1 MITVRY
7 IKKLIE
13 LINFDKIS
21 LMLTYILPFI
31 VLILVVVFIHEYGHY
46 YFARKYGVGV
56 TDFSIGFGKEIFG
69 WNDNAG
75 TRWKICWIPLGGYVK
90 FFGDRNVFSQ
100 ADQEKILKQ
109 YNQEDQEKLFV
120 LKPLYQRT
128 LIVFGGPLANFLL
141 AIVIFFSIYTFIGKD
156 FTPAVINEVQKES
169 PAMIAGLKQND
180 IILEIDNNTVNS
192 IMDVSK
198 YITTSTSE
206 FINFKVKRIDQE
218 YILKVKP
225 DIVLSDDNLGN
236 KINKRMVGIKLGAY
250 NNEINHVK
258 LGPAQALIHSVKE
271 VYFVCSSSLKYIGSM
286 IKGTGDTS
294 QLGGPIRI
302 AKISG
307 QVAEI
312 GILPFISIMAYI
324 SISLGLIN
332 LFPIPMLDGGHLMF
346 YAFEKI
352 LGRPLSQ
359 KTQEGFFRIGM
370 FLLLSLMFFTTF
382 NDLKDLGLFN

>member
-1 MITVRY
+1 MLSY
-7 IKKLIE
+7 II
-13 LINFDKIS
+13 
-21 LMLTYILPFI
+21 PFI

-46 YFARKYGVGV
+46 YFARRYGVGV

-69 WNDNAG
+69 WNDKSG

-100 ADQEKILKQ
+100 ADQEKLLAK
-109 YNQEDQEKLFV
+109 YNEVDRQKLFV
-120 LKPLYQRT
+120 LKPLYQRA

-141 AIVIFFSIYTFIGKD
+141 ALVIFFSIYTFVGKD
-156 FTPAVINEVQKES
+156 FTPAMIAEVQKDS
-169 PAMIAGLKQND
+169 PAMVGGLKQND
-180 IILEIDNNTVNS
+180 VILEIDGNKVES

-198 YITTSTSE
+198 FIMMSTDDL
-206 FINFKVKRIDQE
+206 IDFKIKRSYDE
-218 YILKVKP
+218 LILKIKP
-225 DIVLSDDNLGN
+225 DTILGEDNLGN
-236 KINKRMVGIKLGAY
+236 KINKRIVGIKLSAY

-258 LGPAQALIHSVKE
+258 LGPAQAVFHAAHE
-271 VYFVCSSSLKYIGSM
+271 VYYVTTSSLKYLGAM
-286 IKGTGDTS
+286 VFGKADTS

-307 QVAEI
+307 QVAEF
-312 GILPFISIMAYI
+312 GFLAFVSMMAYI

-346 YAFEKI
+346 YAFEKV

>member
-1 MITVRY
+1 
-7 IKKLIE
+7 
-13 LINFDKIS
+13 
-21 LMLTYILPFI
+21 MLTYILPFI

-69 WNDNAG
+69 WNDNSG

-90 FFGDRNVFSQ
+90 FFGDRNVYSQ
-100 ADQEKILKQ
+100 TDQEIILKQ
-109 YNQEDQEKLFV
+109 YSKEDQEKLFV
-120 LKPLYQRT
+120 LKPLYQRV
-128 LIVFGGPLANFLL
+128 LIVFGGPFANFLL
-141 AIVIFFSIYTFIGKD
+141 AIVIFFSIYSFIGKD
-156 FTPAVINEVQKES
+156 FTPAIINEVQKDS
-169 PAMIAGLKQND
+169 PAMTAGLKKGD
-180 IILEIDNNTVNS
+180 IILEIDGNEVVS

-198 YITTSTSE
+198 FITTS
-206 FINFKVKRIDQE
+206 IDDIIDFKVDRLDQE
-218 YILKVKP
+218 FLLKVKP
-225 DIVLSDDNLGN
+225 NIVFSEDNLGN

-271 VYFVCSSSLKYIGSM
+271 VYFVSVASLKYIGSM
-286 IKGTGDTS
+286 LRGTGDSS

-302 AKISG
+302 AKITG